1 MSVLPYSR
9 SPDKRSQ
16 PRTAATA
23 GRCPRR
29 RHPTLQGDHRG
40 SGIAVLQEAA
50 IVHASG
56 NSSGTPRQILSG
68 RSAIRPRQCA
78 PKTGRGAGVAG
89 IFATVLLVILF
100 ASEFF
105 GLKYAYGAGLLFVLA
120 TVTLGLGLIDFFRE
134 ARLGLVQADEFE

>member
-1 MSVLPYSR
+1 MLEFI
-9 SPDKRSQ
+9 PDVQRLTSIFSQ
-16 PRTAATA
+16 ATA
-23 GRCPRR
+23 PTFFLGAVAAFVSLMSGRLAAVVSRIQRLNKITDEDQHPELRGDLGRLRR
-29 RHPTLQGDHRG
+29 RARLLSRG
-40 SGIAVLQEAA
+40 R
-50 IVHASG
+50 AS
-56 NSSGTPRQILSG
+56 SLL
-68 RSAIRPRQCA
+68 
-78 PKTGRGAGVAG
+78 AG